1 MCALDA
7 RQWGEIALLLAALKS
22 DMGAGI
28 PVAVNTHD
36 KRFGGGAATPASGP
50 RNQRLEYRAQ
60 QDPNTARLNVKGGK
74 PTHVPGVATGP
85 GETPAFVTR
94 GAPDAVASSAPGYEV
109 YIQYRRAAESALQ
122 RETIP
127 PEYRQ
132 PVKRYFDSIKP

>member
-1 MCALDA
+1 M
-7 RQWGEIALLLAALKS
+7 WLAMLKS
-22 DMGAGI
+22 ELGGL
-28 PVAVNTHD
+28 PVALNSHE
-36 KRFGGGAATPASGP
+36 KRFGGGPGTPATGP
-50 RNQRLEYRAQ
+50 KRDQLEYRPQ
-60 QDPNTARLNVKGGK
+60 QDANTARLNVPGGK
-74 PTHVPGVATGP
+74 PTHVPGLATGP

-94 GAPDAVASSAPGYEV
+94 GAPDAVQSGAPSYDV

>member
-1 MCALDA
+1 ML
-7 RQWGEIALLLAALKS
+7 IAALKGE
-22 DMGAGI
+22 MGGL
-28 PVAVNTHD
+28 PVPVNSGE
-36 KRFGGGAATPASGP
+36 KQFGGGPSTPATAP
-50 RNQRLEYRAQ
+50 RRDTLDYRAQ
-60 QDPNTARLNVKGGK
+60 QDANTARLNVPGGK

-94 GAPDAVASSAPGYEV
+94 GAPDVVPSGAPGYDV
-109 YIQYRRAAESALQ
+109 YLQYRRAAESALQ